1 MSRSNA
7 PARRAIRAS
16 PTLTG
21 TSTNTRSRSSR
32 PSGRSAASGVPTS
45 PVCHARGKSAS
56 RCSPRRCR
64 GSRAATSSSSWVA
77 RSATGSGGTSRADDD
92 CPHPRPLP
100 ASGERAGV
108 RGFRLWEP
116 TVLALLLIGPAAADE
131 TALDAL
137 VHAYPQQLAGYD
149 ATYLIWRDGTRM
161 PLSDGQP
168 HKTFEEMLRHGSILD
183 QISLSYPAGASLAV
197 FARQSDPG
205 RVRNRT
211 FFDKMYGDCWRGE
224 VAPRLVP
231 VVWLPRSWGRTIR
244 ITSVNGVAER
254 LAAVSEELDDLP
266 DAVKRYAYPPAGT
279 YNCRT
284 VADTG
289 EPSMHSWGAAIDINS
304 AHADYWLWHR
314 SGVIDAGLV
323 NRIPPEIVAIFE
335 RHGFIWGGKWSHY
348 DTMHFEY
355 RPELLD
361 GDQPRES
368 VSFEPT
374 ARR

>member
-1 MSRSNA
+1 M
-7 PARRAIRAS
+7 
-16 PTLTG
+16 
-21 TSTNTRSRSSR
+21 
-32 PSGRSAASGVPTS
+32 
-45 PVCHARGKSAS
+45 
-56 RCSPRRCR
+56 
-64 GSRAATSSSSWVA
+64 
-77 RSATGSGGTSRADDD
+77 
-92 CPHPRPLP
+92 
-100 ASGERAGV
+100 

-168 HKTFEEMLRHGSILD
+168 HKTFEEMLRRGSILD

-205 RVRNRT
+205 RVRNRA

-231 VVWLPRSWGRTIR
+231 VVWLPRSWGHTVRV
-244 ITSVNGVAER
+244 TSVNGIAQHLAEI
-254 LAAVSEELDDLP
+254 SEDLDALP
-266 DAVKRYAYPPAGT
+266 SSIKRYVYPPAGT

-304 AHADYWLWHR
+304 TYAEYWLWNR
-314 SGVIDAGLV
+314 GLSTGTV
-323 NRIPPEIVAIFE
+323 PPEVIEIFE

-355 RPELLD
+355 RPELVNLNSPATPVQW
-361 GDQPRES
+361 GTAPR
-368 VSFEPT
+368 
-374 ARR
+374 